1 MLFIFKF
8 NYLPKNKFTLGLE
21 VSYINTLDVISL
33 VLKVKIAPLSEKTS
47 SNINKIYGKKLNKFS
62 SLGSFPQKNSK
73 HSPSVFKI

>member
-47 SNINKIYGKKLNKFS
+47 SNINKIYGKI
-62 SLGSFPQKNSK
+62 NSGE
-73 HSPSVFKI
+73 FFLM